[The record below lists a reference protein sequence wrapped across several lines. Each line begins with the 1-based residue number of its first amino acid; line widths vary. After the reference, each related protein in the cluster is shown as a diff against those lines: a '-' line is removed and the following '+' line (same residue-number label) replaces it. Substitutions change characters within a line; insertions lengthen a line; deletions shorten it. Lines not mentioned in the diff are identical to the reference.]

1 MTALLALLTVVT
13 WGVWIPLAQMVPGI
27 SQRSRTFY
35 VTLGNLAF
43 STSAVLIGGGH
54 LEFGWRKFW
63 LPLAGGVLW
72 TAGNFSAFRATDS
85 IGLARA
91 AGTWTPL
98 NVIVAFVWGALL
110 FGELDNFS
118 AAHFVFLA
126 AALTLILIGMLLIV
140 GSQSTAAANATAPA
154 VHAVLDNP
162 PSKPRFTQ
170 ATRPVAENAVT
181 SHAGWLWA
189 VAAGLLWGGYFV
201 PAQWAKVP
209 ARISNLPLAIGIFAA
224 GSALVL
230 SKRELSRL
238 SLRVTTLQITAGLV
252 FGIGNL
258 ALLGLIP
265 RVGTGVGF
273 TIAQLSLLV
282 NASVGIWIFKEPE
295 PGTPAARTALR
306 GILIAGIG
314 GCIVGAMR

>member
-1 MTALLALLTVVT
+1 MTALLALLTVAT
-13 WGVWIPLAQMVPGI
+13 WGVWIPLAQIVPGI
-27 SQRSRTFY
+27 SQHTRTFY
-35 VTLGNLAF
+35 VTVGNLAF
-43 STSAVLIGGGH
+43 ATCALLVGGGH
-54 LEFGWRKFW
+54 LDFGWRTFW

-72 TAGNFSAFRATDS
+72 TAGNFSAFRATES

-98 NVIVAFVWGALL
+98 NVIVAFIWGALL

-118 AAHFVFLA
+118 TAHFAFLA
-126 AALTLILIGMLLIV
+126 AALILILTGMLLIV
-140 GSQSTAAANATAPA
+140 GSQSNHAANTPDPPVQAAPDSPA
-154 VHAVLDNP
+154 
-162 PSKPRFTQ
+162 SKPTLARP
-170 ATRPVAENAVT
+170 TRSDPEDAVT

-189 VAAGLLWGGYFV
+189 GAAGLLWGSYFV
-201 PAQWAKVP
+201 PAQWANVP

-224 GSALVL
+224 GSALAL
-230 SKRELSRL
+230 SRRELTRL
-238 SLRVTTLQITAGLV
+238 SVRVTTLQIAAGVL

-282 NASVGIWIFKEPE
+282 NASVGIWIFKRPQ
-295 PGTPAARTALR
+295 PGTRAARTALT
-306 GILIAGIG
+306 GILIAGVG
-314 GCIVGAMR
+314 GCIIGAMR

>member
-1 MTALLALLTVVT
+1 MTALLVLLTVAPF
-13 WGVWIPLAQMVPGI
+13 GVWIPLAQIVPRI
-27 SQRSRTFY
+27 SQHTRTFY
-35 VTLGNLAF
+35 VTVGNLAF
-43 STSAVLIGGGH
+43 ATCALLVGGGH
-54 LEFGWRKFW
+54 LDFGWRTFW

-72 TAGNFSAFRATDS
+72 TAGNFSAFRATES

-118 AAHFVFLA
+118 IAHIAFLA
-126 AALTLILIGMLLIV
+126 AALVLILIGMLLIV
-140 GSQSTAAANATAPA
+140 GSQSTAAAGTPVQAAPDSPA
-154 VHAVLDNP
+154 SEPTLTH
-162 PSKPRFTQ
+162 
-170 ATRPVAENAVT
+170 ATRPVPADADT
-181 SHAGWLWA
+181 PHAGWLWA
-189 VAAGLLWGGYFV
+189 GAAGLLWGSYFV
-201 PAQWAKVP
+201 PAQWANVP

-224 GSALVL
+224 GSALAL
-230 SKRELSRL
+230 TRGGLTRL
-238 SLRVTTLQITAGLV
+238 SLPVTALQIAAGVL

-258 ALLGLIP
+258 ALLGLLP

-282 NASVGIWIFKEPE
+282 NASIGIWIFKVPQ
-295 PGTPAARTALR
+295 PGTHAARTALS

-314 GCIVGAMR
+314 GCIIGLMR